1 MKKMFKTLTSLLLAI
16 LLTASPFS
24 FSVFAANS
32 YWGFDD
38 YETITQPGA
47 PEEITSYPTTIKKVS
62 ANVYTMTST
71 LEGGRTISIS
81 LIKEAWG
88 TFNLGDWILT
98 DNGKSHN
105 FTGAS
110 TDMEYVHLSQTHN
123 GNISYC
129 GGNHG
134 NEAFVS
140 IDFYNAETG
149 AKLDFSS
156 QTTYNTNGVHVIEKT
171 KLMRFDDGNFDS
183 IGDYD
188 GNIIKPGNYTDN
200 DVTAEITRKYTF
212 VGPQIKLNVDYKF
225 VKDTRQ
231 ARSYNCMFPIDKRY
245 SIYCDMIDKNG
256 DIIKTITSRPYGDT
270 SIANYAGPH
279 NDGNNATRAVVYSKD
294 YPYYQFDIRVNT
306 YKDSLNEHQNATYK
320 TSYWDMNSTHNKLYF
335 TKYGDSEDM
344 KVLQK
349 AGTEYHTE
357 CIWLFR
363 YDTNG
368 RTPTVKENV
377 ALNKEYT
384 ITNTNDH
391 IKNEDGSISYGAL
404 LTDGVAAS
412 AFNPANDNWFALW
425 QYTHTDGNR
434 VGSITIDLVAQYKLT
449 SIALNLCNN
458 AGYGVA
464 APSKIEAF
472 VKTDNTDFQ
481 SVGTFTLNYNADAV
495 YTTELPIDA
504 KATQIRIDITVP
516 TGSLCS
522 YINEIYAYGI
532 HSPSLDTDKEPL
544 DNLIRGLDYN
554 ISVTNEP
561 VADSQWGT
569 YYRANL
575 TDGIAANQF
584 NMADDSWFI
593 YSSYKNLEN
602 GIGSFTV
609 DLGKTCDITKIRLHL
624 ANVGANMGVYAPDKV
639 TAYAL
644 IDGEYVNIGN
654 FALNRE
660 DTVVYWTAIQID
672 NIQTTS
678 IKIEFDVNGNYA
690 YVNEIEVHGT
700 ESEIEVVPPE
710 PTYIKGDVNNDGKL
724 NTADYI
730 MLKSLVIGNIEVTDL
745 KNQDTAS
752 LRCDYNSDGKLAAS
766 DYFLLKKH
774 LLS

>member
-1 MKKMFKTLTSLLLAI
+1 MKKIFKTLTSLLLAT
-16 LLTASPFS
+16 LLTASL
-24 FSVFAANS
+24 FSVSAFAANS

-47 PEEITSYPTTIKKVS
+47 PAEITSYPTTITKVNS
-62 ANVYTMTST
+62 NVYTMTST

-88 TFNLGDWILT
+88 TFNLGNWILT

-123 GNISYC
+123 GNISYG

-149 AKLDFSS
+149 AKLDFNSKSS
-156 QTTYNTNGVHVIEKT
+156 YNTNGVHVIEKT
-171 KLMRFDDGNFDS
+171 KLLRFNDGNSDS

-200 DVTAEITRKYTF
+200 DVSAEITRKYTF
-212 VGPQIKLNVDYKF
+212 AGPQIKLNVDYKF

-231 ARSYNCMFPIDKRY
+231 WRSYNCMLPIDKKY

-279 NDGNNATRAVVYSKD
+279 NDGNNATRAVIYSKD
-294 YPYYQFDIRVNT
+294 YPNYQFDIRVNT
-306 YKDSLNEHQNATYK
+306 YKDSLNEHKNATYK

-335 TKYGDSEDM
+335 TKYGDGGSME
-344 KVLQK
+344 VLQK

-357 CIWLFR
+357 CIWMFR

-377 ALNKEYT
+377 ALNKNYV
-384 ITNTNDH
+384 ITNTNNPVV
-391 IKNEDGSISYGAL
+391 NESANISYGAL
-404 LTDGVAAS
+404 LTDGVALNRFDAS
-412 AFNPANDNWFALW
+412 NNHWFAIW
-425 QYTHTDGNR
+425 QGTHTNGSR
-434 VGSITIDLVAQYKLT
+434 VGSVTIDLVAKYKLS
-449 SIALNLCNN
+449 SIVLNLCNN
-458 AGYGVA
+458 GGYGVL
-464 APSKIEAF
+464 PPEKIEAF
-472 VKTDNTDFQ
+472 AKTDNSDFV
-481 SVGTFTLNYNADAV
+481 SLGTFTINKNADAV
-495 YTTELPIDA
+495 YSTELPVNVE
-504 KATQIRIDITVP
+504 ATQIKIEITVAY
-516 TGSLCS
+516 GSPCA
-522 YINEIYAYGI
+522 YINEISAYGI
-532 HSPSLDTDKEPL
+532 HSPSLDVDKGPL
-544 DNLIRGLDYN
+544 DNLIRGLDYK

-561 VADSQWGT
+561 IADPQWGT

-575 TDGIAANQF
+575 TDGIAADKFDATN
-584 NMADDSWFI
+584 DSWFI
-593 YSSYKNLEN
+593 YTAYKNLEN

-609 DLGKTCDITKIRLHL
+609 DLGKVCDITKIRLHL
-624 ANVGANMGVYAPDKV
+624 ANVGNSMNVFAPKNI

-644 IDGEYVNIGN
+644 VDGNYVSIGK
-654 FALNRE
+654 FAINRE
-660 DTVVYWTAIQID
+660 NTVVYWTALEVK

-678 IKIEFDVNGNYA
+678 IKIEFEVNGSFA
-690 YVNEIEVHGT
+690 YLNEVEVHGT
-700 ESEIEVVPPE
+700 EVEVVPPQPE
-710 PTYIKGDVNNDGKL
+710 YLKGDVNNDGKL
-724 NTADYI
+724 NTADYM
-730 MLKSLVIGNIEVTDL
+730 MLKSLVIGNIDLTDL
-745 KNQDTAS
+745 KNQETAL
-752 LRCDYNSDGKLAAS
+752 LRSDFNGDGKLAAA